1 MAYTVYNSQDSFE
14 QLGGVLAFNLASLG
28 QKIEFLKRATSAA
41 DIPAITDALDRFNM
55 TLHVQAIMLNAM
67 SDFAESL
74 QVALYKIDGD
84 SAAPDEAPNDSSA
97 PTGGAKADASAS
109 LAKAAAALADALKAM

>member
-1 MAYTVYNSQDSFE
+1 MAYTVYDSQDSFE
-14 QLGGVLAFNLASLG
+14 QLAGVLAFNLSSLG
-28 QKIEFLKRATSAA
+28 MKRECMKRVKSAA
-41 DIPAITDALDRFNM
+41 DLPVLTDALDRFSM
-55 TLHVQAIMLNAM
+55 VLHAQAIMMNAM

-84 SAAPDEAPNDSSA
+84 SAAPDEAPKGSST